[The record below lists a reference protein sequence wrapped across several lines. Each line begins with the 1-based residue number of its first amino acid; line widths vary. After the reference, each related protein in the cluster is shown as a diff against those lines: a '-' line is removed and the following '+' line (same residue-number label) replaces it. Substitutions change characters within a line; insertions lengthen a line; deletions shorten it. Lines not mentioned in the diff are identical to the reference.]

1 MMGDIYARASSI
13 ILWLGSTDAD
23 VEGLKAWL
31 KKSRGAKP
39 DKDCILTM
47 TTLRRLDYWDR
58 LWIIRE
64 IYLARDIVFLW
75 DRHRLR
81 EEWIRTIFVE
91 GGEQFPAGMRMRC
104 VFKRWHSAQHVTTS
118 QAIKV
123 VRDSRCSDPR
133 DMVYGLRAILP
144 LGRLIVGYEKSVE
157 EVYLDGVQAMIN
169 NGGHLNSLLEVIF
182 FLGQAMLPRKFG
194 EDRIVLDDIY

>member
-1 MMGDIYARASSI
+1 
-13 ILWLGSTDAD
+13 
-23 VEGLKAWL
+23 
-31 KKSRGAKP
+31 
-39 DKDCILTM
+39 
-47 TTLRRLDYWDR
+47 
-58 LWIIRE
+58 
-64 IYLARDIVFLW
+64 
-75 DRHRLR
+75 
-81 EEWIRTIFVE
+81 
-91 GGEQFPAGMRMRC
+91 MRC

-169 NGGHLNSLLEVIF
+169 DGGHLNSMLEVIF

-194 EDRIVLDDIY
+194 EDGIVADDILTPKVHLDGRWLHHEEWGLILKPLTALIYHQFE